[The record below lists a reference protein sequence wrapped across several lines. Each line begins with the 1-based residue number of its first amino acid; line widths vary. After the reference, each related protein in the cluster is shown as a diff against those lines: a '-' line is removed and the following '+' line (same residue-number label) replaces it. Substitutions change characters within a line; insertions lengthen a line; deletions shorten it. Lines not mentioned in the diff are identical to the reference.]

1 MSDPHV
7 SPAIPVSSQA
17 VRMIQQE
24 VASENAMQVE
34 SDEDL
39 NQYLEISIFNPLA
52 QAQRFRNFKD
62 LQSSLTHKMEETE
75 TPEEKV
81 ILAVEKIDEA
91 AARFQ
96 RNNYEL
102 NAKTLRILRE
112 QILADPTD
120 ILNKIL
126 AIYSDPALADEAID
140 FLIETT
146 DPDTQELL
154 KQAKKDLNDT
164 RGREIRAG
172 RNMGA
177 QAREFANEGLGSPT
191 SLRDLYRDVT
201 ANPREPLKLFDE
213 LTEKF
218 RYPKLKS
225 VITFML
231 HSLGSDL
238 KSKGPSIDRGELK
251 RLMDETRSLQ
261 GILGVF
267 RFFQSRMKLILREFM
282 SYNLTMPPRLDFE
295 TIARIFV
302 KILAE
307 RYINPDKIFQLS
319 KLLSISEEAAA
330 QLIIYTQMRDALK
343 QIAPRYFRNPQ
354 HRDELMKT
362 FIDTLDKLED
372 QLEEEGEEEEK
383 EKKKGKDQ
391 DKNKDKDKE

>member
-1 MSDPHV
+1 MSDPHI
-7 SPAIPVSSQA
+7 SSSIPISHQA
-17 VRMIQQE
+17 VRMIQQQ
-24 VASENAMQVE
+24 VASENAQQVE

-39 NQYLEISIFNPLA
+39 NQYFELSSFNPLV
-52 QAQRFRNFKD
+52 QAQRFRNFRE
-62 LQSSLTHKMEETE
+62 LQQSSLSHKMEETE

-81 ILAVEKIDEA
+81 ILAVEKIDET

-112 QILADPTD
+112 QILADPTN
-120 ILNKIL
+120 ILEKIL
-126 AIYSDPALADEAID
+126 AMYSDPALADEALD

-154 KQAKKDLNDT
+154 RQAKKDLNDT
-164 RGREIRAG
+164 RSGEIKAG

-177 QAREFANEGLGSPT
+177 QAREFAAEGLGSPT

-201 ANPREPLKLFDE
+201 LNPREPLKLFDE

-225 VITFML
+225 AINFML

-251 RLMDETRSLQ
+251 RLLDETRSLQ
-261 GILGVF
+261 GILGIF

-282 SYNLTMPPRLDFE
+282 SYNLTLPPRLDFE
-295 TIARIFV
+295 AMARIFV

-307 RYINPDKIFQLS
+307 RYINPEKIFQMA
-319 KLLSISEEAAA
+319 KLLGISEETAA

-372 QLEEEGEEEEK
+372 QLEEEEEEEDE
-383 EKKKGKDQ
+383 EKKKKD
-391 DKNKDKDKE
+391 D

>member
-1 MSDPHV
+1 MADPHI
-7 SPAIPVSSQA
+7 SPSIPVSSQA

-39 NQYLEISIFNPLA
+39 SQYMETAVFNPLT
-52 QAQRFRNFKD
+52 QAQRFRPLRE
-62 LQSSLTHKMEETE
+62 LQSSLSHKMEETE
-75 TPEEKV
+75 TPEEKI

-96 RNNYEL
+96 KNNYEL

-112 QILADPTD
+112 QILSDPTD
-120 ILNKIL
+120 ILNKVL
-126 AIYSDPALADEAID
+126 AMYSDPALADEALD
-140 FLIETT
+140 FLIETS
-146 DPDTQELL
+146 DPDMQELL
-154 KQAKKDLNDT
+154 RQAKKELNDT
-164 RGREIRAG
+164 RGREIKAG

-191 SLRDLYRDVT
+191 SLRDLYRDMT
-201 ANPREPLKLFDE
+201 LNPREPLKLFEE

-218 RYPKLKS
+218 PYPKLKS
-225 VITFML
+225 AITFML

-261 GILGVF
+261 GILGIF
-267 RFFQSRMKLILREFM
+267 RFFQSRMKMILREFL
-282 SYNLTMPPRLDFE
+282 SYELTPPPKLDFE
-295 TIARIFV
+295 TLSRIFV

-319 KLLSISEEAAA
+319 KLLGISEEAAA
-330 QLIIYTQMRDALK
+330 QLIVYTQMRDALK

-372 QLEEEGEEEEK
+372 QLEEEAEEEEK
-383 EKKKGKDQ
+383 KE
-391 DKNKDKDKE
+391 KDKEKDKE